1 MILKY
6 LLGASLICLPVV
18 FMPAYGGPIRHHN
31 ASGATDVTVWTA
43 AGPCQG
49 LFDSSSMPGC
59 PGASARPGALFAL
72 VTDGSTQG
80 GFGAHSAR
88 LFTANDTGGIFGSN
102 IFSGWGY
109 NGSQGDDPGSGDSY
123 FLNHDPFLGLGQPED
138 QGESAPEPSSVLLM
152 GLGLAVVAWFGRSLA
167 RRSEARRV
175 TAGTG
180 N

>member
-31 ASGATDVTVWTA
+31 ASGATDVTVWNA

-49 LFDSSSMPGC
+49 LFDSSGVPGC
-59 PGASARPGALFAL
+59 PGASARPGALFAQA
-72 VTDGSTQG
+72 TDGSTQG
-80 GFGAHSAR
+80 GPGASGPR

-123 FLNHDPFLGLGQPED
+123 FLNHDPTLGLGQPEE
-138 QGESAPEPSSVLLM
+138 QVESAPEPSSVVLM
-152 GLGLAVVAWFGRSLA
+152 GIGLAVVAWLGRKLA
-167 RRSEARRV
+167 RPPEARRIA
-175 TAGTG
+175 AGPG